1 MIQIVCSHCNRMIDI
16 DSGTLSIESTQVEPI
31 KVPLY
36 LPISLMMCRECQIDT
51 KNRERDIKLNKVLRR
66 GLKERIKQWL
76 RL

>member
-16 DSGTLSIESTQVEPI
+16 DTQVEPI
-31 KVPLY
+31 KVTCY
-36 LPISLMMCRECQIDT
+36 LMMCRECQIDT
-51 KNRERDIKLNKVLRR
+51 KNRERDIKLNKVLNK